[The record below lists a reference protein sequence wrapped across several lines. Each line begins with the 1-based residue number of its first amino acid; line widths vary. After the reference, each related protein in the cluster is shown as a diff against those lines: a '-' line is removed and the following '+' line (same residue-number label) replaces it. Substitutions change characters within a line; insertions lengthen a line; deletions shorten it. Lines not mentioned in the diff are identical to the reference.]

1 MSESSAAGQADDP
14 TVPGI
19 PAPADE
25 APAPASRF
33 ATDAGSPR
41 QPFPSGS
48 RVAGEIDEPSVAVS
62 RGLVGL
68 VRAREVTVQQSGVGA
83 VVAGNASLRM
93 GGASGILARQATL
106 QMGGASTVVAAD
118 ARIERSL
125 VRTVVANTVHAGPTT
140 AILLVL
146 ARRVDGEPKVLLDWR
161 GALAIGASI
170 VALALIGR
178 RRKA

>member
-1 MSESSAAGQADDP
+1 
-14 TVPGI
+14 
-19 PAPADE
+19 
-25 APAPASRF
+25 
-33 ATDAGSPR
+33 
-41 QPFPSGS
+41 
-48 RVAGEIDEPSVAVS
+48 
-62 RGLVGL
+62 
-68 VRAREVTVQQSGVGA
+68 
-83 VVAGNASLRM
+83 M

-140 AILLVL
+140 GILVVL